1 MSTGYERKDSCSQ
14 VQAAIPEAPYNPV
27 RSNGSTS
34 RVHSEAIAEDEPQCF
49 RHRVGIDAN
58 QPTNPRTGQIQAQ
71 VADPDVIA
79 RTGTGWVRLNFIL
92 KPWAT
97 LVTTRCTRVTPG
109 PRHTARSFLGSGKR
123 NSRSTASLGPRRCQE
138 GPANS
143 MRLCPSHGQ
152 VENEWLARYV
162 EGFVAIVET
171 FHRDI
176 QIFESFNE
184 PDDWHGEERNWV
196 HPGWFAIML
205 QRIYTVVR
213 SRPALDGITLV
224 SGPLQGLETN
234 RNAAVHYLQSTY
246 SAGKAWFG
254 WGVGGVPFPFD
265 GVGYHLYVKPAYTP
279 DETLQARA
287 VRTICGEYLSAMHQV
302 IRQEE
307 GKDKPL
313 YVSEVGWNSRI
324 DPGEVQRREEFQ
336 ANSLQVG
343 LETIYKDPLVGL
355 VFWFCTQDFSVT
367 GGDWFY
373 GLYRPGDPTLTAR
386 KPAFDAFKAFCERL
400 DGEEPPQYTN
410 QQIINAFYYAAID
423 LGLTKRWGLMAK
435 AGLRLSDLAADRQGA
450 YAGKPISQLPGL
462 TITEKAAVQA
472 RLDEQSPQVP
482 FALLTGDAAT
492 VRLAVDD
499 ERDADLRLDMVLGVQ
514 EQVLQEL
521 RKNNELLGLTLRQLA
536 GSRSTGTDFD

>member
-1 MSTGYERKDSCSQ
+1 
-14 VQAAIPEAPYNPV
+14 
-27 RSNGSTS
+27 
-34 RVHSEAIAEDEPQCF
+34 
-49 RHRVGIDAN
+49 
-58 QPTNPRTGQIQAQ
+58 
-71 VADPDVIA
+71 
-79 RTGTGWVRLNFIL
+79 
-92 KPWAT
+92 
-97 LVTTRCTRVTPG
+97 
-109 PRHTARSFLGSGKR
+109 
-123 NSRSTASLGPRRCQE
+123 
-138 GPANS
+138 
-143 MRLCPSHGQ
+143 
-152 VENEWLARYV
+152 
-162 EGFVAIVET
+162 
-171 FHRDI
+171 
-176 QIFESFNE
+176 
-184 PDDWHGEERNWV
+184 
-196 HPGWFAIML
+196 
-205 QRIYTVVR
+205 
-213 SRPALDGITLV
+213 
-224 SGPLQGLETN
+224 
-234 RNAAVHYLQSTY
+234 
-246 SAGKAWFG
+246 
-254 WGVGGVPFPFD
+254 
-265 GVGYHLYVKPAYTP
+265 
-279 DETLQARA
+279 
-287 VRTICGEYLSAMHQV
+287 MHQV

-336 ANSLQVG
+336 ASSLQVG